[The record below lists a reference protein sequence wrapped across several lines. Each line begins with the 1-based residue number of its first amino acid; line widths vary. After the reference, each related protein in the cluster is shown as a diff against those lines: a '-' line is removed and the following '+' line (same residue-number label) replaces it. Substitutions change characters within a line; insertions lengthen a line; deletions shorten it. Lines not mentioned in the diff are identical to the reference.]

1 MPSLTNAAARP
12 SSLPL
17 PPELSPLPKGSLRVY
32 GPVTASQCDH
42 TGRPIQRYV
51 TILVESQVGL
61 WLLRRLVTNVSSS
74 PGILPRLVEMK
85 ITADDARRWLAD
97 NPEAGSESLA

>member
-12 SSLPL
+12 SAPPL
-17 PPELSPLPKGSLRVY
+17 PPELSQLPEGSLRVY
-32 GPVTASQCDH
+32 GPVVASQCDH
-42 TGRPIQRYV
+42 AGRPIQRYV
-51 TILVESQVGL
+51 TILVELQGGE
-61 WLLRRLVTNVSSS
+61 WLLRRVVTSAGNNAGTV
-74 PGILPRLVEMK
+74 PRLVEMK